1 MRGYRVSM
9 PRPVRTVRA
18 GAALALALSVLLGT
32 AACAGAPEAEPTA
45 SSPAEPRPEPS
56 ATASADPVV
65 SEVLIDGDSVSVRR
79 SDESTVVDVPFT
91 STAVDA
97 VQKLSDAL
105 GETAE
110 TDVVDDDP
118 CTPILDRSSF
128 GGLHIW
134 SSTEGIRKP
143 AGAQFYVTVDEAET
157 TGGTPIVI
165 PSGQSVG
172 DAADEVMAA
181 NLQSPSF
188 DGGDWIDLH
197 VDVVSGTADS
207 DPSEYYGAYA
217 QVKDDEL
224 AFVSSPTFY
233 FYDC

>member
-1 MRGYRVSM
+1 MRRYRVSM
-9 PRPVRTVRA
+9 PRPVRSARA
-18 GAALALALSVLLGT
+18 GAVLALTLSVLLGT
-32 AACAGAPEAEPTA
+32 AACAGAPTAEPSA

-56 ATASADPVV
+56 VTASSAPVT
-65 SEVLIDGDSVSVRR
+65 SLVLVDGDSVTVRR
-79 SDESTVVDVPFT
+79 SDDSTVVDVPFT
-91 STAVDA
+91 TAAADA
-97 VQKLSDAL
+97 VTQLSDAL
-105 GETAE
+105 GEAPE

-143 AGAQFYVTVDEAET
+143 AGAQFYVTVDGSET
-157 TGGTPIVI
+157 ADGLPIVI

-172 DAADEVMAA
+172 DDAAEVMEA
-181 NLQSPSF
+181 NVESPSF
-188 DGGDWIDLH
+188 DGGGWIDLH

-207 DPSEYYGAYA
+207 EPSEYYGAYA

-233 FYDC
+233 FFDC